1 MDKCKHTD
9 CFWISGNYGDSCCG
23 YCLETGELRNCP
35 ADNCDKYI
43 SKAEAACV
51 GFKKL
56 SMNPFAPPG
65 AVSGE
70 PKEPKPSRNRKGTT
84 GRNGNKPISLP
95 DNFEKTVRLWREGK
109 FKNVGAA
116 ADNCGMKV
124 STFTKYA
131 YRLLDGEL
139 GIISTQKEPQRI
151 KEEPIVAENMSKSE
165 PIETNQEG
173 GQQSF
178 RPYKSEWLP
187 PRAMLAISRV
197 RFEAADRYEEMNY
210 KKISAKEH
218 VGRALTHLFAW
229 LAGDK
234 SNDHLAHALCR
245 LAFAVEMVV
254 EGLEGE

>member
-1 MDKCKHTD
+1 MDKCTHDD
-9 CFWISGNYGDSCCG
+9 CFYRTKQSHGAFSHCS
-23 YCLETGELRNCP
+23 YCIETGELRGCP

-43 SKAEAACV
+43 SKEEAEKL
-51 GFKKL
+51 GWKKDGG
-56 SMNPFAPPG
+56 APLYLTG
-65 AVSGE
+65 ST
-70 PKEPKPSRNRKGTT
+70 PKPARPSRKGTT
-84 GRNGNKPISLP
+84 GRNGNKPMQLP
-95 DNFEKTVRLWREGK
+95 DNFEETIRRWQNKE
-109 FKNVGAA
+109 FKNVKAA
-116 ADNCGMKV
+116 AEHCGMKT

-131 YRLLDGEL
+131 YQLIHHENPDKPKVTR
-139 GIISTQKEPQRI
+139 QPKQI
-151 KEEPIVAENMSKSE
+151 KEEKPVMAENMSKNE

-254 EGLEGE
+254 EELEGE

>member
-1 MDKCKHTD
+1 MEYYEKYTKGKIGPTAASKEMGIKVNTFYHYVKQIRLAKQSEQPNDK
-9 CFWISGNYGDSCCG
+9 
-23 YCLETGELRNCP
+23 
-35 ADNCDKYI
+35 
-43 SKAEAACV
+43 
-51 GFKKL
+51 
-56 SMNPFAPPG
+56 
-65 AVSGE
+65 
-70 PKEPKPSRNRKGTT
+70 
-84 GRNGNKPISLP
+84 
-95 DNFEKTVRLWREGK
+95 
-109 FKNVGAA
+109 
-116 ADNCGMKV
+116 
-124 STFTKYA
+124 
-131 YRLLDGEL
+131 
-139 GIISTQKEPQRI
+139 QKENPLM
-151 KEEPIVAENMSKSE
+151 AESMSKNE

>member
-1 MDKCKHTD
+1 MQNEGRRGKMDKCKHTD
-9 CFWISGNYGDSCCG
+9 CFWISGTYGDSCCG

-70 PKEPKPSRNRKGTT
+70 PKPKCRPLGRRSKRPENFMEYYEKYTKGEIGPTAASKEMGIKVNT
-84 GRNGNKPISLP
+84 FYHYVKQIRLA
-95 DNFEKTVRLWREGK
+95 EKAEQPNDK
-109 FKNVGAA
+109 
-116 ADNCGMKV
+116 
-124 STFTKYA
+124 
-131 YRLLDGEL
+131 
-139 GIISTQKEPQRI
+139 QKENP
-151 KEEPIVAENMSKSE
+151 PMAENMSKTE

-254 EGLEGE
+254 EELEGE